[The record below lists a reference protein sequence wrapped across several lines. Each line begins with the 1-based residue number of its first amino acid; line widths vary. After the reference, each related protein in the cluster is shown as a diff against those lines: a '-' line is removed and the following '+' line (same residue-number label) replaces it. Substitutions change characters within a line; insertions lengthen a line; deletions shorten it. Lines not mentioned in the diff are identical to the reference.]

1 MLAQD
6 FPPRYCSRMVVAL
19 SRVAKISQ
27 HPAPAAR
34 RSRRGWVTALHVFA
48 LLLTMLAPALALE
61 AVRVVPNAEA
71 IDLLPVTQAQQ
82 SRDDRIEIQTARDAN
97 GIVRRIEV
105 QARELGSRPRWIAF
119 ALANETNEQID
130 RVLVAPRFKL
140 SGSGVFWPDL
150 ASSRIEAI
158 TASHGH
164 KPEREE
170 AAEADIFQITLDPG
184 AVVTFVAEL
193 RGNRLPEL
201 TLWDP
206 EAYKDKL
213 NSLTLYRGIVTGISA
228 LLAIFLTI
236 VLALRAALIFPAS
249 AALAWAVLVYL
260 GIDFG
265 FIGRFFG
272 VRPEIENIYRAGAE
286 AVLGGTLLV
295 FLFAYLNLNRWHA
308 RYAHI
313 TLIWLGLLGALIAL
327 ASFDPAVASGIA
339 RISIAAIAVIGF
351 VLVVYLALHRY
362 DRATMLVPTWFLLLI
377 WVIAAGLVIS
387 GQISN
392 DIATPALLGGLVL
405 IVLLIGF
412 TVMQNVFT
420 SSAVATGA
428 VPDAER
434 KALAFVGGGDLVFDW
449 DVGDDHLF
457 VSPDLEAHL
466 GLDRGELEGSASALL
481 EVIHHVDRD
490 RYRAILNALIEQRRG
505 RVAQDLRLVARDGAI
520 SWYRLKARPV
530 VNREGEVVRIVGT
543 LADVTALHLAQER
556 LLHDAI
562 HDHLTGLP
570 NRRLLLDRIET
581 ALVSARNGVMNGTKN
596 GAANTIPKPSL
607 IVVDVDRFKQVNE
620 QIGFNAGDM
629 SLLTIARRLARV
641 VRSGD
646 TLARLSGD
654 SFGLVV
660 ISEQDPQRI
669 LAIADLVR
677 RAVSTPITHG
687 ERQIYLTGSVG
698 IAFTDD
704 SSQEDRET
712 LVRNAEL
719 ASIHA
724 KRSGRD
730 RIEVYRA
737 SMRAMPQDKL
747 SLAADL
753 RKAIERKELE
763 VQFQPIVRLEDRSI
777 AGFEALVRW
786 NHPRLGR
793 LPPSEFISIAEE
805 TGSIIE
811 LGMFV
816 LETTARELYMW
827 QQNLVVDPP
836 IFASVNVSS
845 RQLIRSDLLQDVKN
859 VLIRY
864 PVQPGSL
871 KLEITETL
879 VMENPEYAAQIL
891 HKIRDLGAG
900 LALDDFGT
908 GFSSLAYLQRF
919 PFDTLKID
927 QSFVRHDDTGKRP
940 LILRSIVGLAHDL
953 GMNIVAEGAE
963 TEADTVELF
972 QLGCEFAQGYVFGPA
987 INLEQTRKL
996 IGITS

>member
-1 MLAQD
+1 MLASD
-6 FPPRYCSRMVVAL
+6 VSVTTIVRPIPIRSAKPVA
-19 SRVAKISQ
+19 R
-27 HPAPAAR
+27 
-34 RSRRGWVTALHVFA
+34 ALIGMA
-48 LLLTMLAPALALE
+48 LLVIAALLGLPIPSRALE
-61 AVRVVPNAEA
+61 AVRVMPQIEA
-71 IDLLPVTQAQQ
+71 IDLLPVTQSQQ

-105 QARELGSRPRWIAF
+105 QAREPGSRPRWIAF
-119 ALANETNEQID
+119 ALANESNEQIE
-130 RVLVAPRFKL
+130 RLLVAPRFKL
-140 SGSGVFWPDL
+140 AGSGVLWPDL
-150 ASSRIEAI
+150 AASRIEAI
-158 TASHGH
+158 TASHGF
-164 KPEREE
+164 KPERED
-170 AAEADIFQITLDPG
+170 ASDADLFLITLDPG
-184 AVVTFVAEL
+184 AIVTFVAEL
-193 RGNRLPEL
+193 RGGRLPEL

-206 EAYKDKL
+206 DAYKDKL
-213 NSLTLYRGIVTGISA
+213 NSLTLFRGIVTGIAA
-228 LLAIFLTI
+228 LLSIFLTI
-236 VLALRAALIFPAS
+236 VLALRAALVFPAA

-272 VRPEIENIYRAGAE
+272 LRPEIENIYRAGAE

-313 TLIWLGLLGALIAL
+313 TLVWLGLLAVLIAL
-327 ASFDPAVASGIA
+327 SSIDPAVASGIA
-339 RISIAAIAVIGF
+339 RISMAAIAVIGF
-351 VLVVYLALHRY
+351 VLVVFLALHGY
-362 DRATMLVPTWFLLLI
+362 DRATMLIPTWLMLLV
-377 WVIAAGLVIS
+377 WVVAAGLVVS
-387 GQISN
+387 GQIVN
-392 DIATPALLGGLVL
+392 DIAAPALLGGLVL

-428 VPDAER
+428 VPDSER

-449 DVGDDHLF
+449 DVGDDHLH
-457 VSPDLEAHL
+457 VSPDLEMHL
-466 GLDRGELEGSASALL
+466 GLERGELDGRAAALID
-481 EVIHHVDRD
+481 VIHHVDRD
-490 RYRAILNALIEQRRG
+490 RYRTLLNALVEQRRG
-505 RVAQDLRLVARDGAI
+505 RIAQDMRLVARDGSI
-520 SWYRLKARPV
+520 LWYRLKARPV
-530 VNREGEVVRIVGT
+530 VNREGEVVRVVGT
-543 LADVTALHLAQER
+543 LADVTAIHLAQER

-570 NRRLLLDRIET
+570 NRRLLLDRLET
-581 ALVSARNGVMNGTKN
+581 ALAAARQKN
-596 GAANTIPKPSL
+596 GQAAKPSIIL
-607 IVVDVDRFKQVNE
+607 VDVDRFKQVNE
-620 QIGFNAGDM
+620 QIGVNAGDM
-629 SLLTIARRLARV
+629 VLLTIARRLARV
-641 VRSGD
+641 TRAGD

-654 SFGLVV
+654 MFGLVV
-660 ISEQDPQRI
+660 LSEQDPQRVM
-669 LAIADLVR
+669 AMADLVR

-698 IAFTDD
+698 VAFLD
-704 SSQEDRET
+704 EAALADREAFI
-712 LVRNAEL
+712 RNAEL

-724 KRSGRD
+724 KRTGRD

-737 SMRAMPQDKL
+737 SMRAMPQDRL
-747 SLAADL
+747 TLAADL
-753 RKAIERKELE
+753 RKAIERRELE

-805 TGSIIE
+805 TGTIIE
-811 LGMFV
+811 LGLFV
-816 LETTARELYMW
+816 LETTARELLLW

-845 RQLIRSDLLQDVKN
+845 RQLIRNDLLADVKN

-908 GFSSLAYLQRF
+908 GFSSLSYLQRF

-953 GMNIVAEGAE
+953 GMTIVAEGAE

-987 INLEQTRKL
+987 INLEQTRRL
-996 IGITS
+996 IGIAA

>member
-1 MLAQD
+1 MLL
-6 FPPRYCSRMVVAL
+6 C
-19 SRVAKISQ
+19 
-27 HPAPAAR
+27 
-34 RSRRGWVTALHVFA
+34 A
-48 LLLTMLAPALALE
+48 LLLAPGAARALE
-61 AVRVVPNAEA
+61 AVRVVPQVEA
-71 IDLLPVTQAQQ
+71 IDLLPLTQAQQ

-105 QARELGSRPRWIAF
+105 QAREPGSRPRWIAF
-119 ALANETNEQID
+119 ALANESNEQVE
-130 RVLVAPRFKL
+130 RLLVAPRFKL
-140 SGSGVFWPDL
+140 AGSGVLWPDL
-150 ASSRIEAI
+150 AASRIEAI
-158 TASHGH
+158 TASHGFR
-164 KPEREE
+164 PEREDSSD
-170 AAEADIFQITLDPG
+170 ADLFLITLDPG
-184 AVVTFVAEL
+184 AIVTFVAEL

-206 EAYKDKL
+206 DAYKDKL
-213 NSLTLYRGIVTGISA
+213 NSLTLYRGIVTGIAA

-236 VLALRAALIFPAS
+236 VLALRAALVFPAA

-272 VRPEIENIYRAGAE
+272 LRPEIENIYRAGAE

-313 TLIWLGLLGALIAL
+313 TLVWLGLLAVLIAL
-327 ASFDPAVASGIA
+327 SSIDPAVASGIA
-339 RISIAAIAVIGF
+339 RISMAAIAVIGF
-351 VLVVYLALHRY
+351 VLIVFLALHGY
-362 DRATMLVPTWFLLLI
+362 DRATMLVPTWLMLLV
-377 WVIAAGLVIS
+377 WVVAAGLVVS
-387 GQISN
+387 GQIVN
-392 DIATPALLGGLVL
+392 DIAAPALLGGLVL

-412 TVMQNVFT
+412 TVMQNVFS

-428 VPDAER
+428 VPDSER
-434 KALAFVGGGDLVFDW
+434 KALAFLGGGDLVFDW
-449 DVGDDHLF
+449 DVGDDHLH
-457 VSPDLEAHL
+457 VSPELEMHL
-466 GLDRGELEGSASALL
+466 GLERGELDGRAAALID
-481 EVIHHVDRD
+481 VIHHVDRD
-490 RYRAILNALIEQRRG
+490 RYRTLLNALIEQRRG
-505 RVAQDLRLVARDGAI
+505 RLAQDLRFVARDGSI
-520 SWYRLKARPV
+520 LWYRLKARPV
-530 VNREGEVVRIVGT
+530 VNREGEVVRVVGT
-543 LADVTALHLAQER
+543 LADVTALHMQQER

-570 NRRLLLDRIET
+570 NRRLLLDRLET
-581 ALVSARNGVMNGTKN
+581 ALAAARHLN
-596 GAANTIPKPSL
+596 GAARPASGGSTPKPSL
-607 IVVDVDRFKQVNE
+607 ILVDVDRFKQVNE
-620 QIGFNAGDM
+620 QIGVNAGDM
-629 SLLTIARRLARV
+629 VLLTIARRLARV
-641 VRSGD
+641 VRPGD

-654 SFGLVV
+654 TFVLVV
-660 ISEQDPQRI
+660 VSEQEPQRI
-669 LAIADLVR
+669 MAMADLVR

-698 IAFTDD
+698 VAFLD
-704 SSQEDRET
+704 EAGLADREAF
-712 LVRNAEL
+712 LRNAEL
-719 ASIHA
+719 AAIHA
-724 KRSGRD
+724 KRTGRD

-737 SMRAMPQDKL
+737 SMRAVPQDKL
-747 SLAADL
+747 ALAADL

-805 TGSIIE
+805 TGTIVE
-811 LGMFV
+811 LGLFV
-816 LETTARELYMW
+816 LETTARELLLW

-845 RQLIRSDLLQDVKN
+845 RQLIRNDLLADVKN

-879 VMENPEYAAQIL
+879 VMENPEYAAQML
-891 HKIRDLGAG
+891 HKIRELGAG

-927 QSFVRHDDTGKRP
+927 QSFVRHDDSGKRP

-953 GMNIVAEGAE
+953 GMTIVAEGAE

-987 INLEQTRKL
+987 INLDQTRKL
-996 IGITS
+996 IGING

>member
-1 MLAQD
+1 MDGRDTGLGSCGISMRALRLSLLPVPDLASLLMAGLLALAMLVGLGGRA
-6 FPPRYCSRMVVAL
+6 
-19 SRVAKISQ
+19 
-27 HPAPAAR
+27 
-34 RSRRGWVTALHVFA
+34 G
-48 LLLTMLAPALALE
+48 ALE
-61 AVRVVPNAEA
+61 AIRVVPQAEA
-71 IDLLPVTQAQQ
+71 IDLLPALQAQE

-105 QARELGSRPRWIAF
+105 QAREPGSRPRWIAF
-119 ALANETNEQID
+119 ALANETNEQIE
-130 RVLVAPRFKL
+130 RLLVAPRFKMA
-140 SGSGVFWPDL
+140 GSGVFWPDL
-150 ASSRIEAI
+150 AASRIEAI
-158 TASHGH
+158 TASHGYR
-164 KPEREE
+164 PERED
-170 AAEADIFQITLDPG
+170 ATEADLFLITLDPG
-184 AVVTFVAEL
+184 SVVTFVAEL
-193 RGNRLPEL
+193 RGSRLPEL

-206 EAYKDKL
+206 DSYKDKL
-213 NSLTLYRGIVTGISA
+213 NSLTLYRGIVTGIAA

-236 VLALRAALIFPAS
+236 VLALRAALIFPAA
-249 AALAWAVLVYL
+249 AALAWSVLVYL

-265 FIGRFFG
+265 FVGRFFS

-286 AVLGGTLLV
+286 AVLGGTLVV

-313 TLIWLGLLGALIAL
+313 TVVWLVLIGALIAL
-327 ASFDPAVASGIA
+327 ASIDPAVAAGIA
-339 RISIAAIAVIGF
+339 RISIATVAVIGF
-351 VLVVYLALHRY
+351 VLVLFLALQRY
-362 DRATMLVPTWFLLLI
+362 DRATMLVPTWFLLLV
-377 WVIAAGLVIS
+377 WVIAAGLVVN
-387 GQISN
+387 GQIVN

-449 DVGDDHLF
+449 DVNDDHLH
-457 VSPDLEAHL
+457 VSSELETHL
-466 GLDRGELEGSASALL
+466 GLERGELEGRASALL
-481 EVIHHVDRD
+481 DVIHHVDRD
-490 RYRAILNALIEQRRG
+490 RYRTILNAMIEQRRG
-505 RVAQDLRLVARDGAI
+505 RIAQDLRFVARDG
-520 SWYRLKARPV
+520 SVLWYRLKARPV
-530 VNREGEVVRIVGT
+530 INREGEVVRVVGT
-543 LADVTALHLAQER
+543 LTDVTSIHLAQER

-570 NRRLLLDRIET
+570 NRRLLLDRLES
-581 ALVSARNGVMNGTKN
+581 ALVSMRAGGQTV
-596 GAANTIPKPSL
+596 PKPSM
-607 IVVDVDRFKQVNE
+607 IIVDVDRFKQVNE

-629 SLLTIARRLARV
+629 VLLTIARRLARV
-641 VRSGD
+641 VKAGD

-660 ISEQDPQRI
+660 VSEQDPQRI
-669 LAIADLVR
+669 MALADLVR

-698 IAFTDD
+698 IAFVDD
-704 SSQEDRET
+704 ASMVDRET

-724 KRSGRD
+724 KRTGRD

-737 SMRAMPQDKL
+737 SMRSAPQDKL
-747 SLAADL
+747 TLAADL
-753 RKAIERKELE
+753 RRAIERKELE
-763 VQFQPIVRLEDRSI
+763 VQFQPIVRLDDRAI

-805 TGSIIE
+805 TGTIVE
-811 LGMFV
+811 LGLFV
-816 LETTARELYMW
+816 LETTARELMLW

-845 RQLIRSDLLQDVKN
+845 RQLIRNDLLQDVRN

-891 HKIRDLGAG
+891 QKIKELGAG

-908 GFSSLAYLQRF
+908 GFSSLSYLQRF

-953 GMNIVAEGAE
+953 GMTIVAEGAE

-987 INLEQTRKL
+987 INIEQTRRL
-996 IGITS
+996 IGINA

>member
-1 MLAQD
+1 MLVSDVSVTTIVRPIPIRSAK
-6 FPPRYCSRMVVAL
+6 PVA
-19 SRVAKISQ
+19 R
-27 HPAPAAR
+27 
-34 RSRRGWVTALHVFA
+34 ALIGMA
-48 LLLTMLAPALALE
+48 LLVIAALLGLPIPSRALE
-61 AVRVVPNAEA
+61 AVRVMPQIEA
-71 IDLLPVTQAQQ
+71 IDLLPVTQSQQ

-105 QARELGSRPRWIAF
+105 QAREPGSRPRWIAF
-119 ALANETNEQID
+119 ALANESNEQIE
-130 RVLVAPRFKL
+130 RLLVAPRFKL
-140 SGSGVFWPDL
+140 AGSGVLWPDL
-150 ASSRIEAI
+150 AASRIEAI
-158 TASHGH
+158 TASHGF
-164 KPEREE
+164 KPERED
-170 AAEADIFQITLDPG
+170 ASDADLFLITLDPG
-184 AVVTFVAEL
+184 AIVTFVAEL
-193 RGNRLPEL
+193 RGGRLPEL

-206 EAYKDKL
+206 DAYKDKL
-213 NSLTLYRGIVTGISA
+213 NSLTLFRGIVTGIAA
-228 LLAIFLTI
+228 LLSIFLTI
-236 VLALRAALIFPAS
+236 VLALRAALVFPAA

-272 VRPEIENIYRAGAE
+272 LRPEIENIYRAGAE

-313 TLIWLGLLGALIAL
+313 TLVWLGLLAVLIAL
-327 ASFDPAVASGIA
+327 SSIDPAVASGIA
-339 RISIAAIAVIGF
+339 RISMAAIAVIGF
-351 VLVVYLALHRY
+351 VLVVFLALHGY
-362 DRATMLVPTWFLLLI
+362 DRATMLIPTWLMLLV
-377 WVIAAGLVIS
+377 WVVAAGLVVS
-387 GQISN
+387 GQIVN
-392 DIATPALLGGLVL
+392 DIAAPALLGGLVL

-428 VPDAER
+428 VPDSER

-449 DVGDDHLF
+449 DVGDDHLH
-457 VSPDLEAHL
+457 VSPDLEMHL
-466 GLDRGELEGSASALL
+466 GLERGELDGRAAALID
-481 EVIHHVDRD
+481 VIHHVDRD
-490 RYRAILNALIEQRRG
+490 RYRTLLNALVEQRRG
-505 RVAQDLRLVARDGAI
+505 RIAQDMRLVARDGSI
-520 SWYRLKARPV
+520 LWYRLKARPV
-530 VNREGEVVRIVGT
+530 VNREGEVVRVVGT
-543 LADVTALHLAQER
+543 LADVTAIHLAQER

-570 NRRLLLDRIET
+570 NRRLLLDRLET
-581 ALVSARNGVMNGTKN
+581 ALAAARQKN
-596 GAANTIPKPSL
+596 GQAAKPSIIL
-607 IVVDVDRFKQVNE
+607 VDVDRFKQVNE
-620 QIGFNAGDM
+620 QIGVNAGDM
-629 SLLTIARRLARV
+629 VLLTIARRLARV
-641 VRSGD
+641 TRAGD

-654 SFGLVV
+654 MFGLVV
-660 ISEQDPQRI
+660 LSEQDPQRVM
-669 LAIADLVR
+669 AMADLVR

-698 IAFTDD
+698 VAFLD
-704 SSQEDRET
+704 EAALADREAFI
-712 LVRNAEL
+712 RNAEL

-724 KRSGRD
+724 KRTGRD

-737 SMRAMPQDKL
+737 SMRAMPQDRL
-747 SLAADL
+747 TLAADL
-753 RKAIERKELE
+753 RKAIERRELE

-805 TGSIIE
+805 TGTIIE
-811 LGMFV
+811 LGLFV
-816 LETTARELYMW
+816 LETTARELLLW

-845 RQLIRSDLLQDVKN
+845 RQLIRNDLLADVKN

-908 GFSSLAYLQRF
+908 GFSSLSYLQRF

-953 GMNIVAEGAE
+953 GMTIVAEGAE

-987 INLEQTRKL
+987 INLEQTRRL
-996 IGITS
+996 IGIAA